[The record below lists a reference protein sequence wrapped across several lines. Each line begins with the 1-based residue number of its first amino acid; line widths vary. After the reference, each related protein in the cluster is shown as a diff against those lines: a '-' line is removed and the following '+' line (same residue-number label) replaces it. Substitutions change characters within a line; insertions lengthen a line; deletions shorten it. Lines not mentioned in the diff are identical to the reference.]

1 MFGQV
6 TVPDF
11 EIDFAQWRDGEKR
24 VDEAPADRRAVLERV
39 VARIGAELRR
49 RLGGPY
55 TSTEVAEL
63 YEGGTDW
70 ATDIAVQVAPDAP
83 WAWDPRTV
91 VDAAFGRYVR
101 GARDFAGGRR
111 LSA

>member
-1 MFGQV
+1 M
-6 TVPDF
+6 TDF
-11 EIDFAQWRDGEKR
+11 DTALAQWREGERR
-24 VDEAPADRRAVLERV
+24 VRDAPPAEQDVLERI

-55 TSTEVAEL
+55 TSEEVVDL
-63 YEGGTDW
+63 YMRGTDW
-70 ATDIAVQVAPDAP
+70 ATDIAARTAPDQP
-83 WAWDPRTV
+83 WAWDPRLV

-111 LSA
+111 LEA

>member
-1 MFGQV
+1 LRAV
-6 TVPDF
+6 TDF
-11 EIDFAQWRDGEKR
+11 DTAFEQWREGERRLKA
-24 VDEAPADRRAVLERV
+24 APPEEQWVLERV

-55 TSTEVAEL
+55 TSEEVVDL
-63 YEGGTDW
+63 YTRGTDW
-70 ATDIAVQVAPDAP
+70 ATDIAAQIAPEQP
-83 WAWDPRTV
+83 WAWDPRIV

-111 LSA
+111 VEG